1 MTTTGRRP
9 SRDELRELYD
19 YFSRIAVD
27 TFNRDGAVGPSLF
40 AIRLGTGELIESVV
54 EMEDVMRA
62 LHASDETRA
71 KFGPV
76 IVELL
81 REGGIVREDFRARG
95 LPLPDVAVHIVE
107 APSASS
113 GGTQAPEAPSVGAV
127 LVGVHTRDH
136 SVVGRCPIEGGCA
149 ARPGRC
155 RSIWMPG
162 TAVRSAWCPPRTRPT
177 DRDDAH
183 RGDHG
188 AGFSGFRREG
198 EARTVRSSPPRIVQ
212 ILG

>member
-1 MTTTGRRP
+1 MTTTERRP
-9 SRDELRELYD
+9 TRDELRELYD

-62 LHASDETRA
+62 LQVSDEMRA

-76 IVELL
+76 IAELL

-107 APSASS
+107 VPASS
-113 GGTQAPEAPSVGAV
+113 AGGSQAPAEASVGTV
-127 LVGVHTRDH
+127 LVGVHMRDY
-136 SVVGRCPIEGGCA
+136 SVVGRCPIAGGP
-149 ARPGRC
+149 RP
-155 RSIWMPG
+155 
-162 TAVRSAWCPPRTRPT
+162 
-177 DRDDAH
+177 
-183 RGDHG
+183 
-188 AGFSGFRREG
+188 
-198 EARTVRSSPPRIVQ
+198 EARTAPIDLDAQYRSPVGMTPSEEDADRLQ
-212 ILG
+212 